1 MEKLLE
7 MADLVLQEL
16 NNMDLEKINYSKYL
30 DKDKINF
37 LLPVYLETTDEDFD
51 FDSPFNCIYIN
62 ISGKLEININSLVK
76 KVKEDI
82 DSFDSTKEEYTYY
95 YFRDFFYNIF
105 YTDRTEEYSFVST
118 DLQALYKC
126 IIERI

>member
-1 MEKLLE
+1 M
-7 MADLVLQEL
+7 
-16 NNMDLEKINYSKYL
+16 NLEKIDYSTYL
-30 DKDKINF
+30 DKDKVNF

-51 FDSPFNCIYIN
+51 LDSPFNCMYLYIT
-62 ISGKLEININSLVK
+62 GKIEINIDSLVK
-76 KVKEDI
+76 KVIEDMT
-82 DSFDSTKEEYTYY
+82 DSELTKEEYTYY

-105 YTDRTEEYSFVST
+105 YTYRTEDYSFVST